1 MSESTETATG
11 HVTEKEIKNF
21 SKRIPI
27 VMTVD
32 EDIAAARFQY
42 RIQDEDTA
50 QAIILSATQD
60 HEEAKEAFRKA
71 QLKELEAKKNLNRK
85 IFLARNPR
93 ATPDPVLDRKVAQY
107 TMRQLDKKVAEKRA
121 KRWTAKELMDKTAK
135 EVDTLNSK
143 ETLTI
148 RKEGEVWKDGSL
160 HKMEWY
166 CAPKYVE
173 SVMPDKENPETV
185 YVALRHQ
192 LMKNTFSITADQA
205 IKLLDRFYSS
215 IPDTWPVF
223 KNYTA
228 KISKADFL
236 K

>member
-1 MSESTETATG
+1 MTESTETATG
-11 HVTEKEIKNF
+11 NVTEKEIKNF

-60 HEEAKEAFRKA
+60 HDEAKEAFRKA
-71 QLKELEAKKNLNRK
+71 QVKELEAKKNFNRK
-85 IFLARNPR
+85 VFLAKNPQ
-93 ATPDPVLDRKVAQY
+93 ATPDPILDRRIARF
-107 TMRQLDKKVAEKRA
+107 TMRQLSQKVDARRA
-121 KRWTAKELMDKTAK
+121 KRWAAKELMDKTAK
-135 EVDTLNSK
+135 EVDNLNSK

-148 RKEGEVWKDGSL
+148 RKEGEIWKDGAL

-173 SVMPDKENPETV
+173 TVMPDKENPETV

-192 LMKNTFSITADQA
+192 LMKNTFQITADQA
-205 IKLLDRFYSS
+205 IKLLDRFYSA

-228 KISKADFL
+228 KISK
-236 K
+236 